1 MFLVC
6 LMYDRKKN
14 IALCPSCGNNEIRL
28 MPISDYESYK
38 LDYDYINEMLLE
50 LSTIQ
55 GGESIG

>member
-1 MFLVC
+1 
-6 LMYDRKKN
+6 
-14 IALCPSCGNNEIRL
+14 

-55 GGESIG
+55 GGESIGWISLMEKKNMTC